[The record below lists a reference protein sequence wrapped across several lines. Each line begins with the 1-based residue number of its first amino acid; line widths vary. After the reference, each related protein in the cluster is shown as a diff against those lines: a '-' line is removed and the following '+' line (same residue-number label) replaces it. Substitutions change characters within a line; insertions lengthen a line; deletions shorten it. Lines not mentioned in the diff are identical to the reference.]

1 MFRVNNQL
9 LSVSLD
15 VIFNAP
21 VPYDSTGL
29 VTIAKAV
36 LEKFATHGLR
46 PNNLSQNSGDQLF
59 NYDLSFSLFNNQA
72 QFKLSAERL
81 LVTIQNAR
89 TEADVKTL
97 TDALVRVQQCFSNDM
112 ACRTNFQAVAHAAFP
127 NEAEYNVFFAPFAD
141 ATNDIVDGGRIVF
154 VKEKDWP
161 LKVRLAFE
169 RSIVFKNSVF
179 ITWWTEQAGMID
191 IENFKEIAD
200 KFGKSLQKTGLE
212 INFGQT

>member
-1 MFRVNNQL
+1 MFRVNNQH
-9 LSVSLD
+9 LSVSLE
-15 VIFNAP
+15 VIFDTP
-21 VPYDSTGL
+21 VPYNSAGL
-29 VTIAKAV
+29 VTIAKAF
-36 LEKFATHGLR
+36 LEKFAVHGLR
-46 PNNLSQNSGDQLF
+46 PNNLSQNPGDQLF
-59 NYDLSFSLFNNQA
+59 NYELSFSLFNNQA
-72 QFKLSAERL
+72 HFKLSAERL

-97 TDALVRVQQCFSNDM
+97 IDALVRVQQCFPNDM

-127 NEAEYNVFFAPFAD
+127 NEADYDVFFAPFAD
-141 ATNDIVDGGRIVF
+141 TTNDIVDGGRIVF

-161 LKVRLAFE
+161 FKVRLAIE

-179 ITWWTEQAGMID
+179 ITWWTEQAGMVD
-191 IENFKEIAD
+191 LENFKVIAD